1 MMFVSD
7 SFGDGIDIS
16 RDIVKLAEVFYSYN
30 IFGNAA
36 GATNKVREGASAVT
50 KYSLGKGT

>member
-7 SFGDGIDIS
+7 GFGDGIDIS
-16 RDIVKLAEVFYSYN
+16 RDTMKLAEVFYSCN

-50 KYSLGKGT
+50 EYMLGKGT